1 VLARIRRA
9 LPKAGPTDGDL
20 LARFVA
26 AGDEE
31 AFAALLGRHGPL
43 VLSVCRRL
51 VRHEQDAED
60 AFQAT
65 FLVLAQKAGSVA
77 RRDSVASW
85 LYGVAY
91 RTALRAR
98 EAAAKRRSRERQV
111 EELPHP
117 AVRPEEPQD
126 WLALYAALDGLPEK
140 YREAV
145 ALCDLE
151 GLPRREAAARLGVP
165 EGTLSSRLAAARRL
179 LAARLARRGVIL
191 PAGALAASAA
201 VPAALASS
209 TVKMASLVAAGGLAA
224 VAPPVAVLVKG
235 AFRAMLLTK
244 LKLAAAAALVLVLG
258 AGGVTFRPVG
268 PAPASAQAPKAPS
281 ELEALRKENELLK
294 LNLAVVLEKVRAQE
308 AELRALKG
316 GHKAALGERETLS
329 RDLALDLRV
338 RDHPDTGR
346 GPMGRG
352 DTKAADVARVLDEA
366 LRALKGARDEG
377 SRQKALDALE
387 KGVKALRGGPTIDLS
402 APPAGRE

>member
-1 VLARIRRA
+1 LLERIRRA
-9 LPKAGPTDGDL
+9 LPQAGPTDGDL

-26 AGDEE
+26 ASDEE

-51 VRHEQDAED
+51 ARHEQDAED
-60 AFQAT
+60 A

-98 EAAAKRRSRERQV
+98 EAAAKRRSRERQL

-117 AVRPEEPQD
+117 AVQPEEPQD
-126 WLALYAALDGLPEK
+126 WLALYAALDGLPGK
-140 YREAV
+140 YREAM

-165 EGTLSSRLAAARRL
+165 EGTLSSRLAAARHL
-179 LAARLARRGVIL
+179 LAVRLARRGVVL
-191 PAGALAASAA
+191 SAGALAASVA

-209 TVKMASLVAAGGLAA
+209 TAKMASLVAAGGLAA
-224 VAPPVAVLVKG
+224 VAPPVAVLAKG
-235 AFRAMLLTK
+235 VFRAMLLTK
-244 LKLAAAAALVLVLG
+244 VKLAAAAALVLALG
-258 AGGVTFRPVG
+258 AGGVAFRPVG

-294 LNLAVVLEKVRAQE
+294 VNLMVVLEKVRAQE
-308 AELRALKG
+308 AELRALKAGPKAGADGVRGCMSTEARG
-316 GHKAALGERETLS
+316 GGSGDATPADSLS
-329 RDLALDLRV
+329 RKIKKMQEAPEGPSLR
-338 RDHPDTGR
+338 R
-346 GPMGRG
+346 
-352 DTKAADVARVLDEA
+352 
-366 LRALKGARDEG
+366 
-377 SRQKALDALE
+377 
-387 KGVKALRGGPTIDLS
+387 
-402 APPAGRE
+402 